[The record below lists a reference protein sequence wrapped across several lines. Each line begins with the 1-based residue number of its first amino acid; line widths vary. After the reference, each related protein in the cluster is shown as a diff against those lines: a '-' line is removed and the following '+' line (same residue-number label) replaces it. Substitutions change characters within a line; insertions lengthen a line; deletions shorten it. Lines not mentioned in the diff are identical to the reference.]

1 MFFEDFA
8 LFPRVF
14 NFGSVLTMEFVC
26 KVATASGQVLSQ
38 TERADS
44 EAEVRRT
51 LAAKGYY
58 IFSVRPKDWLGA
70 QFGSLGQKKIRPDD
84 FIIFNQQFLTLSRS
98 GLPLETSLGL
108 LARQARH
115 PALKRSL
122 ERVQSEVRGGALL
135 SDAFDST
142 SSFPRIYA
150 ATLRA
155 GERSG
160 SLDKVLAQFLSYQRI
175 SRNFRKKILAALIYP
190 AFLVLFLII
199 LVAFV
204 VSFIVPRFAEL
215 YSDLSIKLPHLTS
228 VVISLSLGARH
239 WSLEVVLVLILCALA
254 LRMAWRAPGFRMA
267 WDRVKF
273 RLPIV
278 GSLLLKFSV
287 AEFARSL
294 GTLLQGGLPIIEAL
308 ETARASITSPLIAKA
323 VDDATR
329 DVSGGRSLGASL
341 RATRIFPPTA
351 LDMVEVGEATGALP
365 AMLESVA
372 EFYEEDVNID
382 MAALVSLID
391 PVMISGVAIVVA
403 FVVVAF
409 YLPLFSLY
417 SQVP

>member
-1 MFFEDFA
+1 
-8 LFPRVF
+8 
-14 NFGSVLTMEFVC
+14 MEFVC
-26 KVATASGQVLSQ
+26 KIATAGGQVMSH
-38 TERADS
+38 TEQAES
-44 EAEVRRT
+44 EADVRSR

-70 QFGSLGQKKIRPDD
+70 QLGSFHRRRRVRPDD

-98 GLPLETSLGL
+98 GLPLQSSLGL
-108 LARQARH
+108 LARQARN
-115 PALKRSL
+115 PELRKAL
-122 ERVQSEVRGGALL
+122 ERVRDEVRGGALL
-135 SDAFDST
+135 SDAFEST
-142 SSFPRIYA
+142 DSFPRIYP
-150 ATLRA
+150 ATVRA

-160 SLDKVLAQFLSYQRI
+160 SLDKVLAQFLSYQKI
-175 SRNFRKKILAALIYP
+175 SRNFRKKIIAALIYP
-190 AFLVLFLII
+190 ALLVLFLII
-199 LVAFV
+199 LITFV

-215 YSDLSIKLPHLTS
+215 YSDLSIKLPHLTQM
-228 VVISLSLGARH
+228 VIAMSLGARH
-239 WSLEVVLVLILCALA
+239 WAIGIVLLLILAGFG
-254 LRMAWRAPGFRMA
+254 LRAAWHSPAFRMG

-273 RLPIV
+273 RLPIA
-278 GSLLLKFSV
+278 GALLLKFSV

-308 ETARASITSPLIAKA
+308 ETTRASITSPLIAKA
-323 VDDATR
+323 VEDATR
-329 DVSGGRSLGASL
+329 DVSGGASLGASL
-341 RATRIFPPTA
+341 RATGIFPYTA

-382 MAALVSLID
+382 MAALVALVD
-391 PVMISGVAIVVA
+391 PVMISMVAIVVA